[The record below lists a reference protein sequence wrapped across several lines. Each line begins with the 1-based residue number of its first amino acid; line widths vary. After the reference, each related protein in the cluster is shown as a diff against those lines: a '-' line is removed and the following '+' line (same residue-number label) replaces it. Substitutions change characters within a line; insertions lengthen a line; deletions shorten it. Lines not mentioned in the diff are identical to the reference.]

1 MIYLVLMLLGFQIPP
16 SIQLGMSEAAL
27 NQIYQG
33 LKTTKYHSETN
44 CHRPETIEGVAVEW
58 VYRFENDKLNWVFLH
73 HYSDELNKENFELC
87 LKMAKNLIEEHSKIY
102 GKPILKE
109 GNRHFVDPYKN
120 KPRSVIRVRD
130 ESQNGKEP
138 KDREANPEGLHTVKI
153 SAHGVFGG
161 EEPKDR
167 KAK

>member
-1 MIYLVLMLLGFQIPP
+1 MIYLVLMLLGFQIPL

-27 NQIYQG
+27 NQIYPG

-44 CHRPETIEGVAVEW
+44 YHRPETIEGVAVEW

-109 GNRHFVDPYKN
+109 GNQNFVDPYKD
-120 KPRSVIRVRD
+120 KHHWGYYVL
-130 ESQNGKEP
+130 EAEWKMENG
-138 KDREANPEGLHTVKI
+138 VKLEI
-153 SAHGVFGG
+153 QFDFMGAKGVYMFLVQV
-161 EEPKDR
+161 ELTAE
-167 KAK
+167 